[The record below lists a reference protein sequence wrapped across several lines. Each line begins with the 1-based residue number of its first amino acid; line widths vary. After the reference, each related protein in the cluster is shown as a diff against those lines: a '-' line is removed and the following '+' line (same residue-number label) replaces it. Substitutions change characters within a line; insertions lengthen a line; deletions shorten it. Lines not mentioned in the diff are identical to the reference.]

1 MVSFSLCLTSLSMII
16 SSCICVHVND
26 IISSFLWLSSIPSYI
41 RTTSLSI
48 PLGLLP
54 YWTLRLLS
62 CLGYYN
68 SAAMHIRVHIS
79 IQIMFSLAICPG
91 VGLQGFY
98 GSSTS
103 RFSRFESLTSNV
115 GGNFF
120 LKEAVDV
127 HQASI
132 PRSSETSSHQHLE
145 VNMPEPKLVTCRS
158 NTTFFILRFLPS
170 PSPNTR
176 PGSGQLLIVLFR
188 RTDEQ
193 LFYALDEQ
201 G

>member
-1 MVSFSLCLTSLSMII
+1 MVALLLDFQ
-16 SSCICVHVND
+16 
-26 IISSFLWLSSIPSYI
+26 
-41 RTTSLSI
+41 
-48 PLGLLP
+48 GL
-54 YWTLRLLS
+54 
-62 CLGYYN
+62 
-68 SAAMHIRVHIS
+68 RV
-79 IQIMFSLAICPG
+79 
-91 VGLQGFY
+91 LQ
-98 GSSTS
+98 
-103 RFSRFESLTSNV
+103 EMQEEIL
-115 GGNFF
+115 F

-127 HQASI
+127 YQASI

-158 NTTFFILRFLPS
+158 NATFSILRFLPS